1 MGTDFLKFNQ
11 ANPDRRAD
19 QSCSCFFLACYVV
32 LLGLGALALV
42 QVPHMGLPSHHQQH
56 LERFPPQKNVP
67 PQGNPCAGQ
76 AGAVL
81 FSILPVC
88 GTIELWMDRLL
99 IYY

>member
-1 MGTDFLKFNQ
+1 M
-11 ANPDRRAD
+11 
-19 QSCSCFFLACYVV
+19 
-32 LLGLGALALV
+32 LGLGALALV
-42 QVPHMGLPSHHQQH
+42 QVPRVGLLSHHQQH
-56 LERFPPQKNVP
+56 QERFPSPKNVP

-88 GTIELWMDRLL
+88 GTIELWMDCLL